1 MISRLLRSLLE
12 YWSRAEMRDENTRI
26 GTGTAENRH
35 FRAPDTAGANLS
47 QLLPGIFRKAFRAVP
62 ICFLPFHQSGNLGA
76 PRRTSAIQTRA

>member
-12 YWSRAEMRDENTRI
+12 HWSRAEMRDENARI
-26 GTGTAENRH
+26 GTGITENGR
-35 FRAPDTAGANLS
+35 FRAPDTAGAELS
-47 QLLPGIFRKAFRAVP
+47 QLLPVTFRKAFRAVP